1 MPAKQRKRIRVEQL
15 RKISINEIIYSGSWI
30 RQFGDTTV
38 ELIHH
43 HDGIRLLVNG
53 CLQPVCWRIYER
65 TIRGKLANGGY
76 IPLDKCWDYY
86 IFGHKDG
93 KRYKYLRL
101 LFIPPNGFR
110 IGTSSDFGAMYTTS
124 CRSRYQRKPYQQCL
138 SDSLTKRRRARK
150 IAWRQELSERR
161 RRQVP
166 RSIVKLGVW
175 PSV

>member
-1 MPAKQRKRIRVEQL
+1 MPTKQRKRIRVEQL

-76 IPLDKCWDYY
+76 IPLDK
-86 IFGHKDG
+86 
-93 KRYKYLRL
+93 YLIITFL
-101 LFIPPNGFR
+101 DTKMVS
-110 IGTSSDFGAMYTTS
+110 GTSTCVCFLYLPM
-124 CRSRYQRKPYQQCL
+124 
-138 SDSLTKRRRARK
+138 DSGSGPATILARCIRHHAVPGINASHISNVCW
-150 IAWRQELSERR
+150 IA
-161 RRQVP
+161 
-166 RSIVKLGVW
+166 
-175 PSV
+175 

>member
-1 MPAKQRKRIRVEQL
+1 MSAT
-15 RKISINEIIYSGSWI
+15 N
-30 RQFGDTTV
+30 
-38 ELIHH
+38 
-43 HDGIRLLVNG
+43 LLAH
-53 CLQPVCWRIYER
+53 YER

-138 SDSLTKRRRARK
+138 LDSLTKRRRAKK
-150 IAWRQELSERR
+150 IAWRRELSERR

-166 RSIVKLGVW
+166 KNIVKLGVQ
-175 PSV
+175 PPE